1 MNPRSRGV
9 MGDTAASRHMK
20 GHGKVMRWKS
30 NSLSAAQSTG
40 SPGATRGRLK
50 LHEKKTCLAERA
62 GKRWKSWPGEV
73 FKTRRDT
80 LPGRGEVEL
89 LLPGAGMDWLS
100 PEPS

>member
-1 MNPRSRGV
+1 
-9 MGDTAASRHMK
+9 MGATAACRHMK
-20 GHGKVMRWKS
+20 GHCEVMRWKN

-50 LHEKKTCLAERA
+50 LDEKKTFLAERA
-62 GKRWKSWPGEV
+62 GKRWERWPGEA

-89 LLPGAGMDWLS
+89 LLPRAWMDQLS
-100 PEPS
+100 PELS